1 MRHMILQHLE
11 DDPELDLSVAAVMC
25 GRAAMSFCQEHLVC
39 LRRNVPTNLLP
50 LKVSSQVSFALFCE
64 TKLKRLRL
72 GYCQGMTLVA
82 AVFAANE
89 DAESEER
96 RTPNLQQIRR
106 VVRTSWE
113 TGNGARP
120 TTASLS
126 SFNVCEA
133 FGCRELKWCQ
143 AMEISN

>member
-1 MRHMILQHLE
+1 MFLQE
-11 DDPELDLSVAAVMC
+11 
-25 GRAAMSFCQEHLVC
+25 GMSQLIQ
-39 LRRNVPTNLLP
+39 P

-64 TKLKRLRL
+64 KLKRLRL

-106 VVRTSWE
+106 MVGTSLVGRKAYHRFAVFVQRVRGLW
-113 TGNGARP
+113 
-120 TTASLS
+120 L
-126 SFNVCEA
+126 
-133 FGCRELKWCQ
+133 
-143 AMEISN
+143 